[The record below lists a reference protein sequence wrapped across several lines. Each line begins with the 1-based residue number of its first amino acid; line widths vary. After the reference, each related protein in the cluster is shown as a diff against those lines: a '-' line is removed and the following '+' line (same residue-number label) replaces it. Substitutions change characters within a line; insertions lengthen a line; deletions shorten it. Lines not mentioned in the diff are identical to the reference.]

1 MESFLDQKMIEVSEN
16 NQDLLLVFGSNPQ
29 TLRSFL
35 FVSLTFCIEKLLEA
49 FLPSLSLVFSLQ
61 VASFVFPYQLS
72 QVVVAVQ

>member
-35 FVSLTFCIEKLLEA
+35 FVSLTRETDLT
-49 FLPSLSLVFSLQ
+49 
-61 VASFVFPYQLS
+61 ASSVFPHVFLLIPTLE
-72 QVVVAVQ
+72 